1 LLAALGITSE
11 PPDELDELELDEE
24 LLLELDDEELLLDEE
39 LLDELDDELLI
50 TPLQLGSAKL
60 PSWLPWKPNEVD

>member
-1 LLAALGITSE
+1 LPAALGITE
-11 PPDELDELELDEE
+11 PPEELDELDEE
-24 LLLELDDEELLLDEE
+24 LLLELDDVELLLDEE
-39 LLDELDDELLI
+39 LLEELDDELLI